1 MPFSMSSRKARE
13 HALAEFDENRRAARM
28 LNPVG
33 DENEGET
40 PVAGAMVGLIQNST
54 SGNSSRYCTMVEL
67 EATSDRVF
75 LKVDKYRHT

>member
-40 PVAGAMVGLIQNST
+40 PVAGAWLDL
-54 SGNSSRYCTMVEL
+54 SRIPLAVTAP
-67 EATSDRVF
+67 ATVQWLSWKLRVIGF
-75 LKVDKYRHT
+75 F